1 MTEFTFVSTSDIHIS
16 DVNPPSRLDN
26 FKEAI
31 FDKISQMRVAC
42 KKLNADAAL
51 IAGDLYNIK
60 QPMKN
65 SHALNQQLIAEFRQ
79 FPCPI
84 YMIEGNHDLTANRL
98 ESLKDQPLGVLFAD
112 KTLLQLRHE
121 IIEKNGNKVS
131 LVGVPF
137 IDDLDLD
144 TLVIPDKNDA
154 KIQICLMHL
163 YAGMKAGMMYKERL
177 YGYDELAKF
186 SPDIF
191 VLGHYHVDQGIYDLN
206 GKYFISLGSMSRGTM
221 HEENTEHQPQLGFI
235 RITVD
240 DEGNVEKSLRSIKL
254 RVKPAIE
261 IFDMDKKA
269 EEKKESEAI
278 KLFVE
283 KLATEAVAMNVQKG
297 DVVENIIEQ
306 MNVASVIQDRV
317 LHYIQLARSQ
327 KK

>member
-1 MTEFTFVSTSDIHIS
+1 
-16 DVNPPSRLDN
+16 
-26 FKEAI
+26 
-31 FDKISQMRVAC
+31 
-42 KKLNADAAL
+42 
-51 IAGDLYNIK
+51 
-60 QPMKN
+60 
-65 SHALNQQLIAEFRQ
+65 
-79 FPCPI
+79 
-84 YMIEGNHDLTANRL
+84 
-98 ESLKDQPLGVLFAD
+98 
-112 KTLLQLRHE
+112 
-121 IIEKNGNKVS
+121 
-131 LVGVPF
+131 
-137 IDDLDLD
+137 
-144 TLVIPDKNDA
+144 
-154 KIQICLMHL
+154 
-163 YAGMKAGMMYKERL
+163 
-177 YGYDELAKF
+177 
-186 SPDIF
+186 
-191 VLGHYHVDQGIYDLN
+191 
-206 GKYFISLGSMSRGTM
+206 M